1 MAPHKWKEN
10 IPVIISAGLQED
22 KQTNKSQQ
30 QEEKKIM
37 SQWQTAKLGPQKSC

>member
-22 KQTNKSQQ
+22 KQTKANNKKR
-30 QEEKKIM
+30 KK
-37 SQWQTAKLGPQKSC
+37 